1 MAECSAVGC
10 TEPVLEAWRPRPADA
25 APRFYYLVCGFHGL
39 ALRSDAR
46 YTIQGDELHI
56 DSPARLL
63 EWNVSESGGQ
73 SIVRLVY
80 GDDLE
85 TVQAAFLADPSQLR
99 ELARS
104 ICSIFGDQVED

>member
-10 TEPVLEAWRPRPADA
+10 TEPVLEVWRPRPADG

-46 YTIQGDELHI
+46 YTIQGDELQI

-63 EWNVSESGGQ
+63 DWNVTESGGQ
-73 SIVRLVY
+73 SLVRLVY

-85 TVQAAFLADPSQLR
+85 TVQASFLADPAQLK
-99 ELARS
+99 EFARS
-104 ICSIFGDQVED
+104 ICSIYGDHVDD